1 MTETLAVPVI
11 TVPSPRATDRIVAG
25 RGGTHLHH
33 HWRGRDEDPAWVRP
47 TLFGLLAATAALY
60 LCNLAASGMANGFYA
75 AAVQAGTQSWKAML
89 FGSLDAGN
97 AITVDKPA
105 LSLWPMEIAGRV
117 FGFNSWSMLV
127 PQALEGV
134 ASVALVY
141 AAVRRVATPAFGLL
155 AGFAM
160 ALTPV
165 AVLMFR
171 FNNPDAMLV
180 LLLTGASYAVV
191 RALQAASGGRWLALA
206 GLLVGLGFITK
217 MGQALLVV
225 PALGLAYLLA
235 APVGFGRR
243 VLHLLGSLAGIV
255 VGAGWYIALVDLW
268 PAGSRPYIGGS
279 TNNSML
285 ELALGYN
292 GLGRLVGNTA
302 GNGGGGGGAMS
313 GNSSFGGATGLGR
326 LFRGDLA
333 TEISWLLPAALIALV
348 AGLVLTAR
356 SPRTD
361 LRRAALIVFG
371 GSLVVTTLTFS
382 FMQGVIHPYYTI
394 ALAPEIAAVLAVTSS
409 VLWERRATWTA
420 RIIAAVLV
428 ETTVVWDVHLL
439 GTWQPWLNV
448 VLVLASVVTVV
459 ALLFRD
465 VLGRFAVAGLLAA
478 VLAAGGATSAYAL
491 STASL
496 AHTGS
501 IPSSGPVASAQGIGG
516 DQSGTTNTALA
527 ALLRKTTTRWAA
539 ATNSAG
545 SSGPLQIA
553 SGRPVMAIGG
563 FNGSDNAP
571 TLSEFKAWVA
581 AGQISYYV
589 SGGQGG
595 AGQGGGGLGGSTSA
609 SQIASWV
616 AAHFTAT
623 TVGGS
628 TVYVLTS

>member
-1 MTETLAVPVI
+1 MRT
-11 TVPSPRATDRIVAG
+11 G
-25 RGGTHLHH
+25 RVYRL
-33 HWRGRDEDPAWVRP
+33 WRGRDEDPAWVRP
-47 TLFGLLAATAALY
+47 SLDCLLAAAGVLY
-60 LCNLAASGMANGFYA
+60 LWNLGASGMANGFYA

-105 LSLWPMEIAGRV
+105 FSLWPMEIAGRL

-141 AAVRRVATPAFGLL
+141 AAVRRVTAPAFGLL

-160 ALTPV
+160 ALAPV

-191 RALQAASGGRWLALA
+191 RALQATRGGHWLAFA

-235 APVGFGRR
+235 APVGLGRR
-243 VLHLLGSLAGIV
+243 VLHLLGSLAAV
-255 VGAGWYIALVDLW
+255 VAGAGWYVALVDLW
-268 PAGSRPYIGGS
+268 PANSRPYVGGS
-279 TNNSML
+279 TNNSLL

-292 GLGRLVGNTA
+292 GLGRLFGNSA
-302 GNGGGGGGAMS
+302 GNGGGGGAGGVG

-326 LFRGDLA
+326 LFRGDMA

-356 SPRTD
+356 APRTD

-371 GSLVVTTLTFS
+371 GSLLVTTLTFS
-382 FMQGVIHPYYTI
+382 YMQGVIHPYYTI
-394 ALAPEIAAVLAVTSS
+394 ALAPEIAAVLAVTCS

-420 RIIAAVLV
+420 RIVSAVLV

-439 GTWQPWLNV
+439 GSWQPWLNV

-465 VLGRFAVAGLLAA
+465 VLAKFAVVGLFAA
-478 VLAAGGATSAYAL
+478 VLAAGGGTSAYAL
-491 STASL
+491 STASH
-496 AHTGS
+496 AHSGS
-501 IPSSGPVASAQGIGG
+501 IPYSGPVTSAQGNVG
-516 DQSGTTNTALA
+516 DQRSTANTALA
-527 ALLRKTTTRWAA
+527 ALLAKTTTRWAA
-539 ATNSAG
+539 ATNGAG

-571 TLSEFKAWVA
+571 TLSQFKAWVA
-581 AGQISYYV
+581 TGQISYYV

-595 AGQGGGGLGGSTSA
+595 GGQGGDGSTSA

-616 AAHFTAT
+616 AAHFTAR
-623 TVGGS
+623 TVGGG
-628 TVYVLTS
+628 TVYLLTS